1 MMRKNDTDMHSS
13 KISCGPEVIDVCKY
27 VAEFNTKTVV

>member
-13 KISCGPEVIDVCKY
+13 KISCSPEVIDVCKY